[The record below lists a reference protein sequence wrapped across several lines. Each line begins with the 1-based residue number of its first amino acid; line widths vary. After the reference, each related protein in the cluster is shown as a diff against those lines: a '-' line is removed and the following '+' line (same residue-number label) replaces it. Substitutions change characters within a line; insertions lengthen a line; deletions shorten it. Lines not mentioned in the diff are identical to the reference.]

1 MKLFPSLA
9 AIPSILVAVVIA
21 SPAMAAENI
30 KLRFSACAIAL
41 AEDQSELH
49 LPLGTGSGPGDMSWL
64 KVGLN
69 ELTVGDDLEYTGPA
83 TLRFYA
89 TPETENKPVA
99 SITLEPASG
108 SLLLVFLP
116 DQASGG
122 YKIIPITDAGF
133 PYGSYFFQ
141 NLSPHPVAIALGEKQ
156 QVLRPGESKVQAASP
171 GQDEEVK
178 IHASINGNSRLIKS
192 SSWRLD
198 AGQRELVFFH
208 SPPGSSIVSTK
219 HVVSTKP
226 EAGRER

>member
-1 MKLFPSLA
+1 MKLFPSFTTL
-9 AIPSILVAVVIA
+9 PSILVAGAIA

-49 LPLGTGSGPGDMSWL
+49 LPLGTGSSPGAISWM

-69 ELTVGDDLEYTGPA
+69 ELTVGDEIEYTGPA
-83 TLRFYA
+83 TLQFYA
-89 TPETENKPVA
+89 TPDPAGKPLA

-122 YKIIPITDAGF
+122 YKIIPIPDAGF

-141 NLSPHPVAIALGEKQ
+141 NLSPHPVAIVLGEKQ
-156 QVLRPGESKVQAASP
+156 QVLRPGENKVQTANA

-219 HVVSTKP
+219 HVVSTQP
-226 EAGRER
+226 EAGR